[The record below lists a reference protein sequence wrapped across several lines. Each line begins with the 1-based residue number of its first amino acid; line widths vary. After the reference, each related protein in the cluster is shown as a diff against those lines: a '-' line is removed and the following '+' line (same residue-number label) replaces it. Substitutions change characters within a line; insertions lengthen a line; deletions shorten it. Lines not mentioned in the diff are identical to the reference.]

1 MRHRVMVLMTEKGT
15 DRPFTRGG
23 HPQNFE
29 IPLKVSFSF
38 SITNISQAAKSCG
51 LPPSTNTHPSLFLS
65 SSVSSRAVNLRC
77 RTNKLV
83 YGGPL
88 GALKG
93 GGGGGKGTCTP
104 QVLVCCYLYWK
115 ITSFRDLTK
124 KISLMENFVKHVLGL
139 LKCFW
144 MILGNW
150 NYRQIECQNFRT

>member
-1 MRHRVMVLMTEKGT
+1 MRQRVMVLMTEKGT

-88 GALKG
+88 GAFKG
-93 GGGGGKGTCTP
+93 VEEGEKVHARHKFLCT
-104 QVLVCCYLYWK
+104 VICSEE
-115 ITSFRDLTK
+115 T
-124 KISLMENFVKHVLGL
+124 
-139 LKCFW
+139 
-144 MILGNW
+144 
-150 NYRQIECQNFRT
+150 

>member
-1 MRHRVMVLMTEKGT
+1 MRHRVMVLMAKKGT

-23 HPQNFE
+23 HSQNFE

-38 SITNISQAAKSCG
+38 SITNISKAAKSCG

-88 GALKG
+88 GAFKG
-93 GGGGGKGTCTP
+93 VEEEEKVHA
-104 QVLVCCYLYWK
+104 QVLVCCYLYWN
-115 ITSFRDLTK
+115 ITSFRGLTK
-124 KISLMENFVKHVLGL
+124 KISFRENFCSPRKYKTCFGTPEVFLNDTWKVKL
-139 LKCFW
+139 
-144 MILGNW
+144 
-150 NYRQIECQNFRT
+150 